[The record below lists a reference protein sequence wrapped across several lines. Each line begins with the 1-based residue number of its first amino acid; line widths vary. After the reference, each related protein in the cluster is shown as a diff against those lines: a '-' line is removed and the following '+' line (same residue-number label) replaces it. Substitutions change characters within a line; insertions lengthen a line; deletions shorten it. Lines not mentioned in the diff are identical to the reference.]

1 MIINLINPNTS
12 ESMTNC
18 IAQAAKLVAAP
29 DTQLRCCHP
38 EHGAKSI
45 EGFLDE
51 LVAATGVIEQI
62 QLGEQ
67 AGCQAH
73 IIACFGDP
81 GLDAGREVA
90 SVPVIGIAEAA
101 MHTATLLGHRFS
113 VVTSLC
119 RTVAMTEH
127 LLVKYGMEQRCASVR
142 AVDIAVLDLHNPES
156 DAYRCILEAC
166 QTAVHK
172 DQADAIVLG
181 CAGMADL
188 QQNLS
193 QALGIPV
200 IDGVA
205 SALGMAEMLIRCG
218 LSTGKQGCYAAPLT
232 KVYSGWASSLSPSKH
247 DNK

>member
-1 MIINLINPNTS
+1 MLINLINPNTS
-12 ESMTNC
+12 ESMTHC
-18 IAQAAKLVAAP
+18 IAQAAAAVAAP
-29 DTQLRCCHP
+29 DTQLRSCHP
-38 EHGAKSI
+38 KSGVASI

-51 LVAATGVIEQI
+51 LVAANGVIEQI
-62 QLGEQ
+62 QLGEH

-90 SVPVIGIAEAA
+90 TAPVIGIAEAA

-119 RTVAMTEH
+119 RTVAITEH
-127 LLVKYGMEQRCASVR
+127 LLIKYGMAQRCASVR

-156 DAYRCILEAC
+156 DAYRRILEAC
-166 QTAVHK
+166 QDAVQK

-193 QALGIPV
+193 EALGIPV

-218 LSTGKQGCYAAPLT
+218 LSTGKKGCYAPPLP
-232 KVYSGWASSLSPSKH
+232 KAYSGWANTFARK
-247 DNK
+247 N